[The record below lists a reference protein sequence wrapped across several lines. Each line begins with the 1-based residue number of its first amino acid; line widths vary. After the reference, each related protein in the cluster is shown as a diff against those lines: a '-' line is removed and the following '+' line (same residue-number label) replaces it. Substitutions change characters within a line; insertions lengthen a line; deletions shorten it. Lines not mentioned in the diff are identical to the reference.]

1 RMDEISIYAG
11 LMVAGVGFLCQ
22 YLDATLG
29 MGYGITLAPLLLL
42 LGFEPLEIV
51 PAALVSQF
59 AAGVLGGL
67 CHHCYGNADL
77 LPRAAPPGIV
87 AAKIRELGYLETF
100 RRGLPRHLKVA
111 LLLGAC
117 GIPGAIMAVA
127 VAISIPPIWLE
138 LYIGFLVISIGV
150 VLLVFRNRV
159 LRFSWIKLGLLGTLA
174 SFNKGLTG
182 GGYGPLVTSG
192 QLLSGVDG
200 KGAVG
205 VTTVAQGLACFA
217 GIVCYV
223 FVDAEAVSWAL
234 VPYTLA
240 GGVVA
245 LPLCGLTVSKLG
257 TMQLRNG
264 VALFTLLLG
273 ILTLAKAVL

>member
-1 RMDEISIYAG
+1 METIPIYAG
-11 LMVAGVGFLCQ
+11 LLVAGVGFLCQ

-29 MGYGITLAPLLLL
+29 MGYGITLTPLLLI
-42 LGFEPLEIV
+42 LGFEPLQIV

-59 AAGVLGGL
+59 VAGMIGGL
-67 CHHCYGNADL
+67 CHHCYGNAEL

-100 RRGLPRHLKVA
+100 RRGIPHHLKVA

-117 GIPGAIMAVA
+117 GVPGAVVA
-127 VAISIPPIWLE
+127 VGVAINIPALWLE
-138 LYIGFLVISIGV
+138 VYVGLLVIAIGCI
-150 VLLVFRNRV
+150 LLVFRNRV
-159 LRFSWIKLGLLGTLA
+159 LQFSWLRLGLLGTLA

-182 GGYGPLVTSG
+182 GGYGPLVTGG
-192 QLLSGVDG
+192 QLLTGVDG

-217 GIVCYV
+217 GIVFYV
-223 FVDAEAVSWAL
+223 LLGGQSVSWAL
-234 VPYTLA
+234 VPYAMA
-240 GGVVA
+240 GGVIA
-245 LPLCGLTVSKLG
+245 LPLCGLTVSKLE
-257 TMQLRNG
+257 TRQLRSG

-273 ILTLAKAVL
+273 VVTLARAIL

>member
-1 RMDEISIYAG
+1 MDEISIYAG

-42 LGFEPLEIV
+42 LGFEPLQIV

-100 RRGLPRHLKVA
+100 RRGMPHHLKVA

-117 GIPGAIMAVA
+117 GVPGAVVAVT
-127 VAISIPPIWLE
+127 VAISIPAFWLE
-138 LYIGFLVISIGV
+138 MYVGLLVLTIGV
-150 VLLVFRNRV
+150 VLLIFRKRV
-159 LRFSWIKLGLLGTLA
+159 LQFSWLRLGLLGTLA

-182 GGYGPLVTSG
+182 GGYGPLVTGG

-200 KGAVG
+200 RGAVG

-223 FVDAEAVSWAL
+223 AIGGQAVSWAL
-234 VPYTLA
+234 VPYMVT
-240 GGVVA
+240 GGMLA

-257 TMQLRNG
+257 QMQLRTG
-264 VALFTLLLG
+264 VALFTLVLG
-273 ILTLAKAVL
+273 LLTLVQAIR